1 MSSNVYAAACCHLTV
16 VEGKDVGGE
25 LIYCSD
31 IFLSAFWYQVNQHS
45 LIMRMMLLS
54 QLQNPIRGT
63 ASISRGSCVRLP
75 LSCDLFNIFSSYLK

>member
-31 IFLSAFWYQVNQHS
+31 ISISAF
-45 LIMRMMLLS
+45 
-54 QLQNPIRGT
+54 
-63 ASISRGSCVRLP
+63 
-75 LSCDLFNIFSSYLK
+75 